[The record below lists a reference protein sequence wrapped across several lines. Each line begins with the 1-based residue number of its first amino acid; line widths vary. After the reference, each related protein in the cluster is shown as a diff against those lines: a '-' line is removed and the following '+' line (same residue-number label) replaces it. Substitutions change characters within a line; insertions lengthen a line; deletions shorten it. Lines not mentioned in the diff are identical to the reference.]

1 VTGAMRHPSDVFS
14 LKTFRIVALA
24 EATSFLALLIAS
36 VLKRTADAEI
46 GVTILGPLHGAL
58 FIAYVAL
65 ALAQRSEQRWNQLT
79 LGLVLAGAILPFG
92 GYVVDR
98 WLVRQEREAMV

>member
-1 VTGAMRHPSDVFS
+1 MYS

-24 EATSFLALLIAS
+24 EATSFLLLLVAS

-46 GVTILGPLHGAL
+46 GVTILGPIHGAL
-58 FIAYVAL
+58 FVAYVLIAL
-65 ALAQRSEQRWNQLT
+65 NLKAEQGWSTKETAYIL
-79 LGLVLAGAILPFG
+79 LGAVLPFG

-98 WLVRQEREAMV
+98 WLGARASSRSPATP